1 MASEPLQMRWNEG
14 CLPLRPSRAQTSKI
28 VWSRMEMRPPRPPP
42 FPAHGCEEIRR
53 RYGPSV
59 VCVTAP
65 ASGLAAGVAVTH
77 RRSREIVC

>member
-1 MASEPLQMRWNEG
+1 MLTSAALASPDLKDRVEQDGDEA
-14 CLPLRPSRAQTSKI
+14 SAS
-28 VWSRMEMRPPRPPP
+28 PP

-53 RYGPSV
+53 RYGPSA

-77 RRSREIVC
+77 RRSRGIVC